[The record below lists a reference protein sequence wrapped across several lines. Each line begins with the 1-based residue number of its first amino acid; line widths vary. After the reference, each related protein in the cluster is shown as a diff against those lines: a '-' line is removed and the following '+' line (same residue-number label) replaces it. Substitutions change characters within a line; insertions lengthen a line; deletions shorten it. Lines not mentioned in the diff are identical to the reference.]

1 MSSPTELTG
10 DSLALEDVQQLMERA
25 VRAYSQLLDEGP
37 AGPILH
43 NGHRITA
50 TDAVRAASA
59 LLSAVNLEVF
69 ELALWQSWGGYAP
82 NDHHTGG
89 SNA

>member
-1 MSSPTELTG
+1 MSSPTEQV
-10 DSLALEDVQQLMERA
+10 SLAEVQRLMERA
-25 VRAYSQLLDEGP
+25 VAAYSRLTDDGA

-43 NGHRITA
+43 NGHNITA

-82 NDHHTGG
+82 TDHHLGG
-89 SNA
+89 PNA